1 MLHDDGCYLTS
12 PRHVRFTSLSV
23 AGVNS
28 TPVWKL
34 KRVLNKL
41 PVTNNL
47 GNRLAEEPPPLGF
60 KWGKT
65 L

>member
-1 MLHDDGCYLTS
+1 MLGDDSKCEEYD
-12 PRHVRFTSLSV
+12 